1 MFILV
6 RYQRIKNIALIKF
19 DGVTSD
25 FPNVICHLQL
35 KIEGKLLFLFTRVV
49 WQHCDLHELR
59 FDNRRKAV
67 KRIGKASLCAP
78 MDVSV
83 EDNSFWKNRINN
95 WFVFGLISSIYI
107 AMIRLESV
115 DSTRAH

>member
-59 FDNRRKAV
+59 FDNRRKAH
-67 KRIGKASLCAP
+67 R
-78 MDVSV
+78 
-83 EDNSFWKNRINN
+83 
-95 WFVFGLISSIYI
+95 
-107 AMIRLESV
+107 
-115 DSTRAH
+115 

>member
-1 MFILV
+1 VSCGNTAIYMNFASTI
-6 RYQRIKNIALIKF
+6 
-19 DGVTSD
+19 D
-25 FPNVICHLQL
+25 
-35 KIEGKLLFLFTRVV
+35 
-49 WQHCDLHELR
+49 
-59 FDNRRKAV
+59 V